1 MHCLLFVY
9 GNSKRDF
16 SQHHLLQKSKFLG
29 LGQTTSKYQLY
40 QVSWFPALVETTTN
54 PVSVYGE
61 LFEVSE
67 ESIFLLNSV
76 YNLGQNFFRKEE
88 IEVQDFSLV
97 SFPLYLDTWE
107 ALNNKKAWT
116 YIFAKSEK
124 GHIPRGN
131 FWSLDFC
138 KG

>member
-16 SQHHLLQKSKFLG
+16 PQYHLLQKSKFLG
-29 LGQTTSKYQLY
+29 LGQTVAKYQLY
-40 QVSWFPALVETTTN
+40 QVSWFPVLVETTTN

-107 ALNNKKAWT
+107 ALNDKKAWT

>member
-1 MHCLLFVY
+1 MHYLLFVY
-9 GNSKRDF
+9 GNSKREF
-16 SQHHLLQKSKFLG
+16 SQHHLLHKSKFLG
-29 LGQTTSKYQLY
+29 LGQTAPKYHLY

-54 PVSVYGE
+54 PVSIYGE
-61 LFEVSE
+61 LFEVTE
-67 ESIFLLNSV
+67 ESIFLLNSI

-88 IEVQDFSLV
+88 IEIQDLNLV
-97 SFPLYLDTWE
+97 SYPLYLDTWE

-124 GHIPRGN
+124 GHIPRGD

>member
-1 MHCLLFVY
+1 MRKLLFVY

-16 SQHHLLQKSKFLG
+16 PQHHLLHKSKFLG
-29 LGQTTSKYQLY
+29 LAQTVPKYQLY
-40 QVSWFPALVETTTN
+40 QVSWFPALVETSN
-54 PVSVYGE
+54 NSVSVCGE
-61 LFEVSE
+61 LFEVAE
-67 ESIFLLNSV
+67 ESIFLLNSI
-76 YNLGQNFFRKEE
+76 YNLGQNFFRQEE
-88 IEVQDFSLV
+88 IEIQDLNLV
-97 SFPLYLDTWE
+97 NYPLYLDTWE

-124 GHIPRGN
+124 GHIPRGD